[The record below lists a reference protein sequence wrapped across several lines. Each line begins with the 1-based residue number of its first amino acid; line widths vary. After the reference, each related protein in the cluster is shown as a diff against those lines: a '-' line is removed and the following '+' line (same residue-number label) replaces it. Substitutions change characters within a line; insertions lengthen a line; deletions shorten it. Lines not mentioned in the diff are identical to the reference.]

1 MRKLFLLLIAV
12 SITLPLSA
20 QERQEDAE
28 IRSVS
33 DYEKAAKPAK
43 AASKGKTNIKLADL
57 PSYENSALDAG
68 LYRRS
73 RSIVGLYNREA
84 FLNSNYAGRIDSGQI
99 NQLPG
104 LGAGLQFMVY
114 YPFAVDV
121 SGFFN
126 AYTFSSGSY
135 FDNGVAHYGV
145 ELFADC
151 YVLPYLGKISQFVA
165 PYIGVGYQLS
175 SLSDG
180 QDVYAYTSGFA
191 AKAGIR
197 LYLFQPLFL
206 QAEYKQ
212 TLPVTSAKLFR
223 VINLGVGME
232 F

>member
-1 MRKLFLLLIAV
+1 MRKFLLLLIAV
-12 SITLPLSA
+12 SISLPLSA

-28 IRSVS
+28 IRSVP
-33 DYEKAAKPAK
+33 DYEMAAKPAR
-43 AASKGKTNIKLADL
+43 AASKGKTNIKLPNL

-68 LYRRS
+68 LYRKS
-73 RSIVGLYNREA
+73 RSIVGNYHGEA
-84 FLNSNYAGRIDSGQI
+84 FLNGNYAGRIDSGQI
-99 NQLPG
+99 NRTPG
-104 LGAGLQFMVY
+104 LGAGLQFVVF
-114 YPFAVDV
+114 YPFALDV

-126 AYTFSSGSY
+126 PYTFSSSSY
-135 FDNGVAHYGV
+135 FDQGVSHYGV

-151 YVLPYLGKISQFVA
+151 YVLPYLGKVSQFVA
-165 PYIGVGYQLS
+165 PYIGAGYQFS

-180 QDVYAYTSGFA
+180 KDVFAYTSGFA

-197 LYLFQPLFL
+197 LYLFRPLFL

-223 VINLGVGME
+223 VISLGVGME